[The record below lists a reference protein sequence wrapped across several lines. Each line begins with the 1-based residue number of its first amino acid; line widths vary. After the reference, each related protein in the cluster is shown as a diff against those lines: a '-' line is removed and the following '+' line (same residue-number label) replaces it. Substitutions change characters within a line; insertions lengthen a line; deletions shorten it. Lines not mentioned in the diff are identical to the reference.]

1 MKKILSLLLGISMC
15 ASFTACTD
23 KSENTQDT
31 SAPETTVAETTVAE
45 TTVAE
50 TESDTQKKY
59 SPLLYKLSDE
69 DSTVY
74 MFGSIHVGT
83 EDMYPLP
90 QYVEDAYTT
99 SDVLAVE
106 CDITAFEA
114 DVEKQTQLLSSLIY
128 TDGTTIVDH
137 IDTQIYEDAKKI
149 LTEENYYYEILD
161 YYYPFLW
168 TNFIDGFLYPKL
180 GYNPD
185 LGIDVNFI
193 KRAKDSN
200 KTIDEVESVE
210 FQYNMMA
217 GFSPEL
223 QEIML
228 ADTVEAY
235 NSDETKAEMDK
246 LVNDWYTGNEDEIF
260 KDNTEDL
267 QELKDEEKKLYDE
280 YYNEMITKRNIS
292 MADYAEQSLD
302 GDKDVFICVGC
313 AHVVGDG
320 GMVDLLRE
328 RGYTV
333 TKVG

>member
-1 MKKILSLLLGISMC
+1 MKKILALLIAISMC

-23 KSENTQDT
+23 KKENTQDT
-31 SAPETTVAETTVAE
+31 TAPETTVAETTVAE
-45 TTVAE
+45 T
-50 TESDTQKKY
+50 ESKY
-59 SPLLYKLSDE
+59 SPLLYKVEDA

-83 EDMYPLP
+83 EDMHPLP

-99 SDVLAVE
+99 SDILAVE
-106 CDITAFEA
+106 CDITAFEEDA
-114 DVEKQTQLLSSLIY
+114 EKQMQILSSLIY
-128 TDGTTIVDH
+128 TDGTTIADH
-137 IDTQIYEDAKKI
+137 IDAEVYKDAKEI
-149 LTEENYYYEILD
+149 LTEQNYYNDMLD
-161 YYYPFLW
+161 YYIPSLW
-168 TNFIDGFLYPKL
+168 TSFIDGFLYPKL
-180 GYNPD
+180 GYNSEF
-185 LGIDVNFI
+185 GIDVNLI
-193 KRAKDSN
+193 NRAKESD

-217 GFSPEL
+217 EFSPEL

-235 NSDETKAEMDK
+235 NSDESKAEIDK
-246 LVNDWYTGNEDEIF
+246 LVNDWYTGNEDEIV
-260 KDNTEDL
+260 KDNTEDF
-267 QELKDEEKKLYDE
+267 QELNDEEKKLYDE

-292 MADYAEQSLD
+292 MADYAEQSLG

>member
-1 MKKILSLLLGISMC
+1 MKKILALLIAISMC

-23 KSENTQDT
+23 KKENTQNT
-31 SAPETTVAETTVAE
+31 TAPETTVAETTVAE

-50 TESDTQKKY
+50 TENKY
-59 SPLLYKLSDE
+59 SPLLYKIADE

-83 EDMYPLP
+83 ENMYPLP

-99 SDVLAVE
+99 SDTLAVE

-114 DVEKQTQLLSSLIY
+114 DAEKQIQVLSSLVY
-128 TDGTTIVDH
+128 TDGTTIADH
-137 IDTQIYEDAKKI
+137 IDAKVYEDAKKI
-149 LTEENYYYEILD
+149 LTEQNYYNAMLD
-161 YYYPFLW
+161 YYIPSLW
-168 TNFIDGFLYPKL
+168 TNFIDGFLYQKL
-180 GYNPD
+180 GYDPK

-193 KRAKDSN
+193 NRAKDSN

-210 FQYNMMA
+210 FQYDMMA

-235 NSDETKAEMDK
+235 NSDEAKAEIDK
-246 LVNDWYTGNEDEIF
+246 LVNDWYTGNEDEIVE
-260 KDNTEDL
+260 DNSEDL

-313 AHVVGDG
+313 AHIVGDG

-333 TKVG
+333 TKVGE